1 MFPLS
6 EELQMKLKK
15 LNEKL
20 RETYPKKLLEPQ
32 RIRQYLSEVGEFVRI
47 EKFSERELQSWV
59 QGKSV
64 VGVDGSVNST
74 KGIEM
79 RTLSVFQALAKGTK
93 GEEAWEADVYTPLVQ
108 DEWEMEGLLAR
119 EAQKRGARLSRL
131 ELKVTKRAIRDWN
144 PRVVMMDG
152 SLLHYHFDDAEEWE
166 KVAHL
171 AEESGVLVVGVA
183 EEVGSRGLA
192 KQLFPEHPAW
202 SDRDLLYGLL
212 EIGEAYEW
220 PEWSPTGTRMWK
232 MVFRPSFSPAPVGI
246 DGLLL
251 QKHER
256 FNLLRLVYSLT
267 PQQGRGIPYWLDIV
281 DQQVRVTNP
290 LVQTMVDQYIDPDLR
305 HRLLSPKRSERV
317 I

>member
-1 MFPLS
+1 MFPVS
-6 EELQMKLKK
+6 EELQLKLKK
-15 LNEKL
+15 LNQAL
-20 RETYPKKLLEPQ
+20 RETYPKNLLDTH
-32 RIRQYLSEVGEFVRI
+32 RIRQHLSEVGEFVRI
-47 EKFSERELQSWV
+47 KKFSDLELQDWV

-79 RTLSVFQALAKGTK
+79 RTLSVFQALAKGTQ
-93 GEEAWEADVYTPLVQ
+93 GEEAWEADVYTPLIQ
-108 DEWEMEGLLAR
+108 DEWETEGLLAR

-131 ELKVTKRAIRDWN
+131 EMKVTKRAIRDWK

-152 SLLHYHFDDAEEWE
+152 SLLHYHFDDADEWE
-166 KVAHL
+166 KVSYL
-171 AEESGVLVVGVA
+171 AEESGVLVVGIA

-220 PEWSPTGTRMWK
+220 SEWSPAGTRMWK
-232 MVFRPSFSPAPVGI
+232 MVFRPSYSPAPVGV

-251 QKHER
+251 QKQER
-256 FNLLRLVYSLT
+256 INLLRLVYSLT

-290 LVQTMVDQYIDPDLR
+290 LVQTMVDQYIDPELR

>member
-1 MFPLS
+1 MFKVS
-6 EELQMKLKK
+6 EELQLKLKR
-15 LNEKL
+15 LNRKL
-20 RETYPKKLLEPQ
+20 RETYPGELLHPQ
-32 RIRQYLSEVGEFVRI
+32 RIREHLSEIGEFVRI
-47 EKFSERELQSWV
+47 ERFSDQELQDWAKD
-59 QGKSV
+59 KSV

-79 RTLSVFQALAKGTK
+79 RTLSVFQALAKGTQ
-93 GEEAWEADVYTPLVQ
+93 GEEAWEADVYTPLIQ
-108 DEWEMEGLLAR
+108 DEWEAEGLLAR

-131 ELKVTKRAIRDWN
+131 ELKVTKKAIRDWK
-144 PRVVMMDG
+144 PHVVMMDG
-152 SLLHYHFDDAEEWE
+152 SLLHYHFDDADEWD
-166 KVAHL
+166 KVAEL
-171 AEESGVLVVGVA
+171 AEESDVLLVGIA

-212 EIGEAYEW
+212 DVGEAYEW
-220 PEWSPTGTRMWK
+220 SEWSPAGTKMWK
-232 MVFRPSFSPAPVGI
+232 MVFRSSYSPAPVGV

-256 FNLLRLVYSLT
+256 LSLLRLIYSLT
-267 PQQGRGIPYWLDIV
+267 PKQGRGIPYWLDIV
-281 DQQVRVTNP
+281 DQEVRVTNP